1 MMKWISL
8 IVAGLLLMTS
18 PVGAAAK
25 GKIGIID
32 FRALMESSDAGDS
45 AKTEIKEKGESLK
58 AELIK
63 AQDDLKK
70 MQETYKRESVLWTD
84 DQKKEKQKS
93 FQIELNELKKLQL
106 EKTKEFNAF
115 RAELFND
122 LKEKLTKYLEKKGKR
137 EGYALIIEKRSGE
150 VLFANP
156 DMDITQDIVK
166 DYDKIVKE

>member
-1 MMKWISL
+1 MVNWISL
-8 IVAGLLLMTS
+8 IAAAFLLLAS
-18 PVGAAAK
+18 SAGAAATDR
-25 GKIGIID
+25 IGIID

-58 AELIK
+58 AELVK

-115 RAELFND
+115 RAELFNE
-122 LKEKLTKYLEKKGKR
+122 LKEKLAKYLEKKGKR

>member
-1 MMKWISL
+1 MVKWISL
-8 IVAGLLLMTS
+8 IAAVLLLVAS
-18 PVGAAAK
+18 QVGAASTD
-25 GKIGIID
+25 KIGIID
-32 FRALMESSDAGDS
+32 FRTLMESSDAGDL
-45 AKTEIKEKGESLK
+45 AKAEIKEKGESLK
-58 AELIK
+58 AELTK

-115 RAELFND
+115 RAELFNA
-122 LKEKLTKYLEKKGKR
+122 LKEKLTRYLEKKGKR

-156 DMDITQDIVK
+156 DMDITTDIVK